1 MEFGLHFF
9 HRHQHLIGAGREA
22 LPLLEVEQAQDQEQ
36 DALVLQKPGLTA
48 LMLVDEGRR
57 LQRGGV
63 EHHRVAQRRKHG
75 PHFVEV
81 VLNIEIFGAL
91 VLHAAQHKAVVE
103 QIICALFQHFIRFG
117 HLRRPPCGVSE

>member
-1 MEFGLHFF
+1 
-9 HRHQHLIGAGREA
+9 
-22 LPLLEVEQAQDQEQ
+22 
-36 DALVLQKPGLTA
+36 
-48 LMLVDEGRR
+48 MLVDEGRR

-81 VLNIEIFGAL
+81 VLNIKIFGAL